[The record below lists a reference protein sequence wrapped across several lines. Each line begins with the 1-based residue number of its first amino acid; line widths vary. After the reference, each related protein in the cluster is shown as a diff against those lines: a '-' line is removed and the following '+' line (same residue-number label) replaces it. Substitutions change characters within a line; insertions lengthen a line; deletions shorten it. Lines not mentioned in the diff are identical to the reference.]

1 MTQDTKQTEQTIS
14 KSTPEANVR
23 KSFLT
28 GLVNQS
34 GSIEKLASAL
44 SKAQG
49 EFTGAK
55 KSSENPYFKSGY
67 ADLHEIIETIRP
79 VLSKYGLSVAQTTS
93 GVEVIGSTAFLNVG
107 TTLMHDSGQWI
118 RSYTPLPIETPVNC
132 HKLGSAMT
140 YGRRYGLAAM
150 VGIAQMD
157 DDGNAATVKGNSTQ
171 QTRRQ

>member
-1 MTQDTKQTEQTIS
+1 VTQNTQQVEQNPS

-23 KSFLT
+23 KSFLS

-34 GSIEKLASAL
+34 GEVGKLAAAL

-49 EFTGAK
+49 ELTGAK
-55 KSSENPYFKSGY
+55 KSSTNPFFKSGY
-67 ADLHEIIETIRP
+67 ADLHEVIETVRP
-79 VLSKYGLSVAQTTS
+79 ILAKNGLSVAQTTS
-93 GVEVIGSTAFLNVG
+93 GVEVIGKTAFLNVG
-107 TTLMHDSGQWI
+107 TTLMHESGQWI

-157 DDGNAATVKGNSTQ
+157 DDGNAAIERGNSTQ